1 MEFDITSIIEAVI
14 LIISAL
20 VTTFLLPYLRSKTS
34 IETQN
39 EVNKWIKIAVTAA
52 EQIYNGNGRGEE
64 KKQYVIDWL
73 KSHNIKYDY
82 AKIDAMIE
90 AAVYELKQNGL
101 PIAET
106 SEK

>member
-1 MEFDITSIIEAVI
+1 MEFDITTIIEVI
-14 LIISAL
+14 IAIIGAL
-20 VTTFLLPYLRSKTS
+20 VTSFLLPYLRSKTS
-34 IETQN
+34 IETQS

-52 EQIYNGNGRGEE
+52 EQIYNGSGRGEE

-82 AKIDAMIE
+82 EKIDAMIE